1 MQFKKAEKGTIT
13 YLTIP
18 QLEEL
23 GARLI
28 FTTKKKGIS
37 DISEYALNLGLNT
50 SDPIE
55 KIRQNYSTLC
65 RSLNIDSSRIV
76 FSDQVHGCD
85 IKHIDLKD
93 LPNEDFINTR
103 TLHAIDGISTNLSGI
118 WLTTLYADC
127 IPIFFYD
134 FRQRAVAVSHAGWKG
149 TALRI
154 GEKTVDFMQKNY
166 GSRPCDILCAIGPGL
181 CRKHFEVQKD
191 VFNQLQK
198 LPYSQN
204 FCVYEREVY
213 TVDLKLANQETLLN
227 CGILKENIVCS
238 ELCTFEE
245 EELFFSYRRD
255 KGKTGRMTGMISI
268 L

>member
-76 FSDQVHGCD
+76 FSDQVHGCN
-85 IKHIDLKD
+85 IKHIGLNDIAQG
-93 LPNEDFINTR
+93 DFINAR
-103 TLHAIDGISTNLSGI
+103 SSRAIDGICTDLRGI

-127 IPIFFYD
+127 IPIFLYD
-134 FRQRAVAVSHAGWKG
+134 FRQRVVAVSHAGWKG
-149 TALRI
+149 TALKI
-154 GEKTVDFMQKNY
+154 GGKTLDFMKKTY
-166 GSRPCDILCAIGPGL
+166 ESRPCDMICAIGPGL
-181 CRKHFEVQKD
+181 CRKHFEVQED
-191 VFNQLQK
+191 VFKQVQK
-198 LPYSQN
+198 LPCSQN
-204 FCVYEREVY
+204 FCTYQRKVY
-213 TVDLKLANQETLLN
+213 TVDLKQANKEILLN
-227 CGILKENIVCS
+227 CGILEENIVCS
-238 ELCTFEE
+238 DLCTFEE

-255 KGKTGRMTGMISI
+255 KGKTGRMAGMISI